1 MNNEKKP
8 FILWALLLVVGLF
21 TVGCSGDDESDIA
34 EAENQSGTTGG
45 TDTNSGSTTDG
56 NVSTF
61 TISFDKT
68 ALTESITVDTED
80 EDYIENS
87 SFADTIYVSFSTS
100 GASVSGNDN
109 NYVSASISNND
120 VILTNNSSNN
130 ICYVLS
136 GTTSDGFFKLYSSKK
151 QAIVLNGV
159 NITNPNGAAI
169 NNQSGKRT
177 FVVLASGTSNYLT
190 DGTDYCDATD
200 TEDMKATLFSEGQ
213 LVFSGSGYLEV
224 DANCTAGIRSD
235 DYVRVMPLANIY
247 VDASAGNGIRGNDA
261 VTVTGGV
268 VNVNI
273 TGTACKGLSS
283 DGEVR
288 IDGGRTTVIT
298 SGGYEWDSDD
308 NDYSAC
314 AGVKADSVFNITDGK
329 LYLRSSGTG
338 GKGISC
344 DGAVNISGGT
354 VKVITTGASYEQG
367 SYSTSPKGI
376 KADGNLTIS
385 GGQTQVRCSQ
395 SEGIES
401 KAYMTISSGTVE
413 VYSYDDAMN
422 SSYNLTI
429 SGGYVYAH
437 STNNDGIDANQNLYI
452 TGGTV
457 IAEGASGAECGID
470 AAEGYNIYINGGTVL
485 ALGGSLG
492 TVSSSS
498 KQASVS
504 TTVSSGQTVALLSGS
519 TCLLGYKVPSGSS
532 TALMISGSSLSSGSS
547 YTLLKGCTL
556 SGGTSFYGLT
566 TGCTA
571 SGGTSTS
578 LTASTSIGFN
588 TGGGIRR

>member
-8 FILWALLLVVGLF
+8 FILWALLLVVALF
-21 TVGCSGDDESDIA
+21 TVGCSGDDDSDTTDTGS
-34 EAENQSGTTGG
+34 QSGTTGG
-45 TDTNSGSTTDG
+45 TDTNTGATTDG
-56 NVSTF
+56 DVSTF

-68 ALTESITVDTED
+68 ALTESVTVDTDD

-120 VILTNNSSNN
+120 VVLTNNSSNN

-169 NNQSGKRT
+169 NNQSSKRT
-177 FVVLASGTSNYLT
+177 FVVLTSGTSNYLT
-190 DGTDYCDATD
+190 DGTSYSDATD
-200 TEDMKATLFSEGQ
+200 DEDMKATLFSEGQ

-268 VNVNI
+268 INVNI

-314 AGVKADSVFNITDGK
+314 AGVKADSVVNVTDGE
-329 LYLRSSGTG
+329 LYLRSTGTG

-344 DGAVNISGGT
+344 DDAVNISGGT

-437 STNNDGIDANQNLYI
+437 AINNDGIDANQNLYI

-470 AAEGYNIYINGGTVL
+470 AAEGYSIYINGGTVV

-504 TTVSSGQTVALLSGS
+504 TTVSSSQTVALLSGS

-532 TALMISGSSLSSGSS
+532 TALMISNSSLSSGSS

-556 SGGTSFYGLT
+556 SGGTSFYNLT

-578 LTASTSIGFN
+578 LTASTSIGSSM
-588 TGGGIRR
+588 GGGIGR